1 MNISIIG
8 ASAGVGLETVKRALA
23 RGHVVTTLAR
33 SDVPVAE
40 HTSLRRVKGSALVKA
55 DVVAALQSADALIVA
70 LGTGKSRAA
79 TTMYS
84 DFAKLLLNIHAESPI
99 EIPVIILTGFGAGQS
114 LEFFPNVLFKKAFQ
128 WFLGDVYRDKTLME
142 QMLTQS
148 TLRWM
153 MVRPG
158 VLFNGDLTER
168 YRVQTELVKG
178 MRVGSIKRADV
189 ADFMVKQA
197 ESPTCLLA
205 YPALSNR

>member
-1 MNISIIG
+1 
-8 ASAGVGLETVKRALA
+8 
-23 RGHVVTTLAR
+23 
-33 SDVPVAE
+33 
-40 HTSLRRVKGSALVKA
+40 
-55 DVVAALQSADALIVA
+55 
-70 LGTGKSRAA
+70 
-79 TTMYS
+79 
-84 DFAKLLLNIHAESPI
+84 
-99 EIPVIILTGFGAGQS
+99 VIILTGFGAGQS